1 MEEQEQQDRMFAL
14 AVQES
19 ITQEERAKRGGQ
31 HCRNRGRGSFLHQNR
46 NQRSRGIG
54 RGQGQDRTH
63 QGTFDHELALSLKL
77 EESERKP
84 AWNSD
89 GCTLKDPTQAEMAQR
104 DGQHGRN
111 RGWRGFRNQI
121 CHIFRGMGRGHGQE
135 RTHQKTVDHKLAL
148 SPHREEDKKKGVG
161 NRDDGARPNVVPPV
175 APQSAGTLRNDH
187 RMQQEMRSSRQDIQ
201 QAVAASLQE
210 LQHPHQSQLGDLDA
224 AQLQSQNHH
233 RSQLGRRGN
242 IVRAPAMPDVS
253 VLNDD
258 INGYEALLELEERN
272 VARGLTTKECS
283 KLPTKR
289 YRQTDRQSEGCSVCM
304 DEYKTGDTQ
313 KTLPCLHVFHDS
325 CIDPWLKNSARCPVC
340 REVVHVS

>member
-63 QGTFDHELALSLKL
+63 QGTFDHELALSLQL

-89 GCTLKDPTQAEMAQR
+89 GCTLKDSLTQAEMAQR
-104 DGQHGRN
+104 NGQHGRN

-175 APQSAGTLRNDH
+175 APQSA
-187 RMQQEMRSSRQDIQ
+187 
-201 QAVAASLQE
+201 
-210 LQHPHQSQLGDLDA
+210 
-224 AQLQSQNHH
+224 
-233 RSQLGRRGN
+233 
-242 IVRAPAMPDVS
+242 
-253 VLNDD
+253 
-258 INGYEALLELEERN
+258 ELEERN

-304 DEYKTGDTQ
+304 EEYKTGDTQ

-325 CIDPWLKNSARCPVC
+325 CIDPWL
-340 REVVHVS
+340 